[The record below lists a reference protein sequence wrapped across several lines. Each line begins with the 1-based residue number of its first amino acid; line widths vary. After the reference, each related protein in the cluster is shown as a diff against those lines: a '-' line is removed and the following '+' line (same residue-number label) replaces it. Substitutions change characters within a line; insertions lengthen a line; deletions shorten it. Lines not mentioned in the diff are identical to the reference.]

1 MTVPTRHDGTLFT
14 SLFTTR

>member
-1 MTVPTRHDGTLFT
+1 MQIQ